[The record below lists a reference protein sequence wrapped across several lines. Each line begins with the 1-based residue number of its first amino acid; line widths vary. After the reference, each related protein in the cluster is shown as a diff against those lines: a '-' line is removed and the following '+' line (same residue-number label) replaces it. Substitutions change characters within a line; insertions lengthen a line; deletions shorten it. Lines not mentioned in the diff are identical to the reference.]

1 MLDKGS
7 KKSNP
12 LVLINEI
19 SIPSADVHSW
29 HLLQNNNFSYDLVY
43 ISCILFQNYIIKY

>member
-19 SIPSADVHSW
+19 SIPSADVP
-29 HLLQNNNFSYDLVY
+29 LMAP
-43 ISCILFQNYIIKY
+43 IAK